1 MYESIKST
9 LSRYPAVYEP
19 LRKALN
25 RYRNLKIQY
34 NSNRRLRKIQKQIW
48 THIRHKNSVFFVQV
62 GSNDGFHGDP
72 IRDLVIKNTNWK
84 GIFIEPI
91 PFLFERLKQ
100 NYNNSERFIFEKIAI
115 STQRGFQKFYYVC
128 EEAKTELGGLPE
140 WYDQLGSFDRNHIL
154 KHLQGKLEPYIIE
167 EDIETITMQEI
178 FDRNNVEAIDLLHID
193 TEGFDYKVLSQVD
206 FLRYKPCVIM
216 YEQKHLSNDEKKL
229 AKSLLEKYNYNYL
242 SYGGDILA
250 FING

>member
-1 MYESIKST
+1 MYETIKST

-19 LRKALN
+19 LRKTLN

-34 NSNRRLRKIQKQIW
+34 NNNRRLRKIQKQIW
-48 THIRHKNSVFFVQV
+48 THIKHKNSVFFVQV
-62 GSNDGFHGDP
+62 GSNDGSHGDP
-72 IRDLVIKNTNWK
+72 IRDLVIRNTNWK
-84 GIFIEPI
+84 GLFIEPI

-115 STQRGFQKFYYVC
+115 STKRGIQKFYYVS
-128 EEAKTELGGLPE
+128 EDAKAQLGSLPK

-154 KHLQGKLEPYIIE
+154 KHLEGKLEPYIVE
-167 EDIETITMQEI
+167 EDIETVTMQEI
-178 FDRNNVEAIDLLHID
+178 FDRNNIEKIDLLHID

-206 FLRYKPCVIM
+206 FLRYKPSVIM
-216 YEQKHLSNDEKKL
+216 YEHKHLSDDEKNL
-229 AKSLLEKYNYNYL
+229 AKSLLQKYNYKCFPNR
-242 SYGGDILA
+242 GDTLA